1 MSGRYLVRRLLQAVV
16 LLFLITVVVFLLVH
30 IVPGD
35 PARLILGDTAR
46 EVDVEALR
54 VELGLDRP
62 LAVQYLDYAQGLLRG
77 DLGTSLRARVP
88 VLELVATAL
97 PRTLVLTFA
106 ALGLAAVIG
115 IPVGI
120 LAGIRRGSAFDR
132 AAMVLALGG
141 QSIPAFWLGLM
152 LVAFAAARV
161 DWLPTSGTGG
171 IRFLI
176 LPAIALAPSALG
188 MILRVTRIS
197 IAESMLEDYIQTA
210 VAKGVRS
217 TTVIAK
223 HALKN
228 AFIPIITIVGLQ
240 MGALLGGAIVTETVF
255 AWPGL
260 GRLAVASLI
269 DRDYPVVQGIVLI
282 SAMTLVAINLIVD
295 VLYAAVDRRVQFR

>member
-1 MSGRYLVRRLLQAVV
+1 MSARYLIRRLLQAVV
-16 LLFLITVVVFLLVH
+16 LLVLITVVVFLLVH

-62 LAVQYLDYAQGLLRG
+62 LTVQYLDYAQGLLRG

-88 VLELVATAL
+88 VLELVALAL
-97 PRTLVLTFA
+97 PRTLVLAFA
-106 ALGLAAVIG
+106 ALGLAALIG

-132 AAMVLALGG
+132 VAMVLALGG

-152 LVAFAAARV
+152 LVAFVAARV
-161 DWLPTSGTGG
+161 EWLPTSGTGG
-171 IRFLI
+171 LRYLV

-197 IAESMLEDYIQTA
+197 IAEAVTEDYIQTA
-210 VAKGVRS
+210 VSKGVS
-217 TTVIAK
+217 APVVIVK

-228 AFIPIITIVGLQ
+228 ALIPIITIVGLQ

-282 SAMTLVAINLIVD
+282 SAMTLVLINLAVD
-295 VLYAAVDRRVQFR
+295 ILYAAVDRRVQFR